1 MSASSNITFGLV
13 WICIGIAA
21 GAPMARAFF
30 EPAWLGGYASL
41 ERRLV
46 RLAHVAFVALG
57 LLNVVFGLALQS
69 ESLRAPSQTFA
80 CAALAGG
87 ALLMPLL
94 LLTAVRLRAALWV
107 LPIPFLLVFG
117 GTVELAL
124 GRFLS

>member
-1 MSASSNITFGLV
+1 MSASLNITFGLV
-13 WICIGIAA
+13 WICVGIAV

-30 EPAWLGGYASL
+30 EPGWLGGYASL
-41 ERRLV
+41 ERRLL

-57 LLNVVFGLALQS
+57 LLNVVFGMALQS
-69 ESLRAPSQTFA
+69 DTLRAPSQTFA
-80 CAALAGG
+80 CAALAVG

-117 GTVELAL
+117 GTIELAL
-124 GRFLS
+124 GRLAS